1 MKNTMQAFLFLFL
14 LILGLIISF
23 FEKHKDSILEF
34 FTILGQIFLFVLVSY
49 TILCLSLL
57 LYEYFYYK
65 SEKFQKIKDSIKN
78 NTKQCNELNLHIE
91 ELKKAYIDINKTDY
105 GQARYID
112 TSKYNYKRPEFDKK
126 ITKFSYQCSLSV
138 CRSAQIQPFKYL
150 CKYFNID
157 ISENTLEKF
166 ESILND
172 FSAAEQGKQ
181 LLLQERE
188 KILDSIH
195 TEIPSILLVYRK
207 DILMANLGFDKLNFY
222 DYYFPS
228 YSFDYISAGGNS
240 SLSCKIDLNIENLNK
255 FIYFLSE
262 KIKFKKSIAGQRMLM
277 TSQLREYIKQR
288 DNYTCQHCGLSIK
301 DEPNLLLEI
310 DHIVPLSKGGITTEK
325 NLQTL
330 CWKCNRKK
338 SNKLPNDT

>member
-1 MKNTMQAFLFLFL
+1 
-14 LILGLIISF
+14 
-23 FEKHKDSILEF
+23 
-34 FTILGQIFLFVLVSY
+34 
-49 TILCLSLL
+49 
-57 LYEYFYYK
+57 
-65 SEKFQKIKDSIKN
+65 
-78 NTKQCNELNLHIE
+78 
-91 ELKKAYIDINKTDY
+91 
-105 GQARYID
+105 
-112 TSKYNYKRPEFDKK
+112 
-126 ITKFSYQCSLSV
+126 
-138 CRSAQIQPFKYL
+138 
-150 CKYFNID
+150 
-157 ISENTLEKF
+157 
-166 ESILND
+166 
-172 FSAAEQGKQ
+172 
-181 LLLQERE
+181 
-188 KILDSIH
+188 
-195 TEIPSILLVYRK
+195 
-207 DILMANLGFDKLNFY
+207 MANLGFDKLNFY

-240 SLSCKIDLNIENLNK
+240 SLSCNIDLNIENLNK